1 MQEKNNKK
9 SLFKII
15 KKILPLIGIII
26 LAYLIYNIGIENL
39 ASTFMKIS
47 PFHII
52 AVVLLTIP
60 LAILANIQWQLVLK
74 KQNIQIGFFESLKIA
89 FISSFYSAITP
100 GKIGSY
106 IKVAY
111 LKEKTNEPYGKLFT
125 NSIIF
130 SVISLLSFFCF
141 LFASSLFLIN
151 KIPIVFPIICIAFF
165 IFLAIIFFF
174 YKKNRGE
181 KAIHQLISLF
191 IPKKTKKS
199 FEKFA
204 DTFYYDF
211 PNAKD
216 LVLPFLIDFLP
227 TIVVYSQLYLI
238 ALSLGI
244 QIPYHEFILICP
256 IITAITILPISPSA
270 LGTRELTAVYLFSL
284 YGVDPATSVVLSLSG
299 YLLLGLPS
307 ICLGA
312 ILALIWAR
320 NDKTCNYLN
329 KISSIRKELSLDA
342 R

>member
-26 LAYLIYNIGIENL
+26 IAYLIYNIGIKDL

-52 AVVLLTIP
+52 AVVLLSIP
-60 LAILANIQWQLVLK
+60 VLLITNVQWQLVLK
-74 KQNIQIGFFESLKIA
+74 KQNIQIGFFESLKIG
-89 FISSFYSAITP
+89 FISGFYSSITP

-106 IKVAY
+106 IKIAY
-111 LKEKTNEPYGKLFT
+111 LKEKTNEPYGKLLT
-125 NSIIF
+125 NSVIF
-130 SVISLLSFFCF
+130 SAISILSVFCF
-141 LFASSLFLIN
+141 LFASSLFLIY
-151 KIPIVFPIICIAFF
+151 KIPILFPIIGIFF
-165 IFLAIIFFF
+165 VIFLAIIFFF
-174 YKKNRGE
+174 YKKDRGE
-181 KAIHQLISLF
+181 KIFHRLIGLF
-191 IPKKTKKS
+191 IPKKAKKS

-211 PNAKD
+211 PNAKN

-227 TIVVYSQLYLI
+227 TVVVYSQLYLI

-256 IITAITILPISPSA
+256 IITAVTILPINPGA

-312 ILALIWAR
+312 TLALIWAR
-320 NDKTCNYLN
+320 DDKTYNRFS
-329 KISSIRKELSLDA
+329 KISSIRKKLNLEL